1 MIYNKVMK
9 RLLLILPTALIIFSL
24 VSTPVSAA
32 ELTPEQIGLIHLNCN
47 SAKIQLKR
55 LQKVDSKVRVD
66 LGSNYETLLTDF
78 MTNLNLRLVKNGIYN
93 NDLISSQ
100 SEFSSA
106 RDRLKDDFI
115 SYSQALDDTIAIDCK
130 SHPESFYNRLEKT
143 RAARKKL
150 NEDYLKNNEILNQHK
165 DHVRK
170 LMETL

>member
-66 LGSNYETLLTDF
+66 LGSNYETL
-78 MTNLNLRLVKNGIYN
+78 LVKNGIYN